1 MDPTQLLRRK
11 KRDGLTDAAA
21 QAEFNE
27 KRWVDSV
34 YDVGAC
40 ADGSLLNCLSLY
52 LTFLARPNLC
62 SSIWIVSLSLNDKP
76 ESPPPSPRRTT
87 QRLLTFRQVGE
98 YGCLMPRM
106 AFSQDG

>member
-27 KRWVDSV
+27 KRWVNSV
-34 YDVGAC
+34 YDVRVC
-40 ADGSLLNCLSLY
+40 TDGLLFNCLSLY
-52 LTFLARPNLC
+52 PTFYGRLNLC
-62 SSIWIVSLSLNDKP
+62 PSIWIVSRSLNDKP
-76 ESPPPSPRRTT
+76 ESPPPSPHRTT
-87 QRLLTFRQVGE
+87 QRLLTFRQVGG

>member
-34 YDVGAC
+34 YDVGVC
-40 ADGSLLNCLSLY
+40 TDSLLFNRLSLHP
-52 LTFLARPNLC
+52 TFLARLNLC
-62 SSIWIVSLSLNDKP
+62 SSIWTVSLLLNDKP
-76 ESPPPSPRRTT
+76 ESPPPSPLRTIL
-87 QRLLTFRQVGE
+87 RLLTFRQVGE